1 MGQNLHFYVEKQQS
15 DGSWV
20 PIAPA
25 KEHEELTKVDKQG
38 TLVWYY
44 PYRNSLLFDA
54 LKGDGYLC
62 STAFCPDNH
71 PGPWSLLLDKY
82 SAAELKQDR
91 QRAAKLLVK
100 DYPSIHEDV
109 LDDYDDFCRWQS
121 LTLSALQKYDAWDE
135 LRAGNLGQIL
145 VEELS
150 RLGGP
155 EKVRFVLQVS

>member
-1 MGQNLHFYVEKQQS
+1 MGHDLYFYVEKQQS
-15 DGSWV
+15 DNNWV

-25 KEHEELTKVDKQG
+25 KEHEELTKVDKQE

-44 PYRNSLLFDA
+44 RYRNRLLFDA
-54 LKGDGYLC
+54 LQGNGDVC

-82 SAAELKQDR
+82 SATELKKDR
-91 QRAAKLLVK
+91 QRATKLLVK

-109 LDDYDDFCRWQS
+109 LDDYDGFGCWQS
-121 LTLSALQKYDAWDE
+121 LTLGALQNYDAWDE

-145 VEELS
+145 VAELS

-155 EKVRFVLQVS
+155 EEVRIVFQVS